1 MDVREFVIRLVL
13 DAMGFKQQVE
23 AAQKELDEFGRA
35 AQKASQQAGAGLDD
49 VAKAAAAAETDLRD
63 VGQQASRAGEQA
75 AQGAHKGA
83 SAWENFGDVITK
95 VGAFIG
101 GVATVKAAIGNY
113 ATQAAEIANMS
124 QQMGVSMEQWQ
135 GWREAA
141 REMGADVEALGG
153 RLQDVGD
160 WAQEFALLGSG
171 PMTDFAKAT
180 GESFKDAT
188 GKAVGWEEATMRI
201 VRHLEKMGSTNEKQ
215 AWLTNLGFD
224 ERQIGMFLMGE
235 KRLKDLIRAKKE
247 NALYDKQDGERAKA
261 MLMAWNKLN
270 EVWARV
276 SATIVRVLGP
286 VFDKLGKWL
295 DKLKNWVE
303 NNGDSVVVWVGALA
317 TVFAVGL
324 APAIW
329 AAMAPLLPFIA
340 AFVLLGA
347 TLDDL
352 VVFAEGGQSA
362 IEKLMER
369 MGVSRETIESVR
381 SAVKKCVDF
390 FKDLWAVITGND
402 NDAAAALERIRA
414 KIEDLKESFKELFVG
429 IGNWIGDLFTKLS
442 KALIDW
448 IPDPI
453 KEFLGLDGEAG
464 ARDAT
469 AGTPKSSKDAQLD
482 MAATGG
488 LGSPAAMMKGTVAAA
503 LPPSSPAALGPAGGG
518 AVYNSKAV
526 QNTFSFNGGIHVE
539 SNNADPRAVANEI
552 PMAFKDQVAQA
563 QTSYGT

>member
-13 DAMGFKQQVE
+13 DAMGFRQQVE
-23 AAQKELDEFGRA
+23 SAQHELDALGTT

-49 VAKAAAAAETDLRD
+49 VARAAAAAGTDLRD
-63 VGQQASRAGEQA
+63 VGQQARRAGEQA

-83 SAWENFGDVITK
+83 SAWGEFGDVVAK
-95 VGAFIG
+95 LGAFLGGAATIG
-101 GVATVKAAIGNY
+101 GAISNY
-113 ATQAAEIANMS
+113 VTQASEIANMS
-124 QQMGVSMEQWQ
+124 EQMGVSIEQWQ

-141 REMGADVEALGG
+141 REMGADVDDLGG

-188 GKAVGWEEATMRI
+188 GKAVGWEEATLRI
-201 VRHLEKMGSTNEKQ
+201 AGHLEKMGSTHEK
-215 AWLTNLGFD
+215 
-224 ERQIGMFLMGE
+224 QIGMFLEGRKKLE
-235 KRLKDLIRAKKE
+235 DLIRAKKE
-247 NALYDKQDGERAKA
+247 NALYDKRDGERARY
-261 MLMAWNKLN
+261 MLMVWNKLN
-270 EVWARV
+270 EIWGRV
-276 SATIVRVLGP
+276 SATVMRVVGP
-286 VFDKLGKWL
+286 AFAKLGKWL
-295 DKLKNWVE
+295 EKGGDWVE
-303 NNGDSVVVWVGALA
+303 SNGDSVIAWVVALA

-324 APAIW
+324 GPAIW
-329 AAMAPLLPFIA
+329 GAMAPLLPFIA

-381 SAVKKCVDF
+381 AAVKKCIDF

-414 KIEDLKESFKELFVG
+414 KIEALKESFKALFVG

-442 KALIDW
+442 KALMDW
-448 IPDPI
+448 IPEPI
-453 KEFLGLDGEAG
+453 KEFLGLDGEA
-464 ARDAT
+464 AAPAASAPQSPRDN
-469 AGTPKSSKDAQLD
+469 QLD

-488 LGSPAAMMKGTVAAA
+488 VGSPASM
-503 LPPSSPAALGPAGGG
+503 LPPASPAALGPAGGG
-518 AVYNSKAV
+518 TVNNSRQVTTTVTVGEINV
-526 QNTFSFNGGIHVE
+526 Q

-552 PMAFKDQVAQA
+552 PMAFKDTVAQA
-563 QTSYGT
+563 ETGFGT

>member
-1 MDVREFVIRLVL
+1 M
-13 DAMGFKQQVE
+13 
-23 AAQKELDEFGRA
+23 
-35 AQKASQQAGAGLDD
+35 
-49 VAKAAAAAETDLRD
+49 
-63 VGQQASRAGEQA
+63 
-75 AQGAHKGA
+75 
-83 SAWENFGDVITK
+83 ITK

-215 AWLTNLGFD
+215 AWLTNIGFD

-261 MLMAWNKLN
+261 MLMAWQKLID
-270 EVWARV
+270 VWARV

-295 DKLKNWVE
+295 DNLKNWVE

-464 ARDAT
+464 AMDAT

-488 LGSPAAMMKGTVAAA
+488 LGSPAAMMKGTAAA
-503 LPPSSPAALGPAGGG
+503 LPPASPAALGPAGGG

>member
-13 DAMGFKQQVE
+13 DAMGFRQQVE

-75 AQGAHKGA
+75 AQGAKKGA
-83 SAWENFGDVITK
+83 SAWGEFGDVITK
-95 VGAFIG
+95 VGAFFG
-101 GVATVKAAIGNY
+101 GVATVKAALGTY
-113 ATQAAEIANMS
+113 VTQAAEIANMS
-124 QQMGVSMEQWQ
+124 KQMGVSMEQWQ

-141 REMGADVEALGG
+141 REVGADVEALGG
-153 RLQDVGD
+153 KLQDIGD
-160 WAQEFALLGSG
+160 YAQEYARLGSG
-171 PMTDFAKAT
+171 PLTDFAEAT

-215 AWLTNLGFD
+215 AWLTNIGFD
-224 ERQIGMFLMGE
+224 EKQIGMFLMGE

-261 MLMAWNKLN
+261 MLMAWNKLID
-270 EVWARV
+270 VWARV
-276 SATIVRVLGP
+276 SATVVRALGP

-295 DKLKNWVE
+295 DNLKNWVE
-303 NNGDSVVVWVGALA
+303 NNGDSVLVWVGALA

-329 AAMAPLLPFIA
+329 GAMAPLLPFIA

-362 IEKLMER
+362 IERLMEK

-381 SAVKKCVDF
+381 ASVKKCIDF
-390 FKDLWAVITGND
+390 FKDLWAVITGDD

-414 KIEDLKESFKELFVG
+414 KIEALKESFKALFEG
-429 IGNWIGDLFTKLS
+429 IGNWISDLFAKLS
-442 KALIDW
+442 KALMDW
-448 IPDPI
+448 IPDSI
-453 KEFLGLDGEAG
+453 KEFLGLDGVGTEAG
-464 ARDAT
+464 SKTT
-469 AGTPKSSKDAQLD
+469 APSQQGI
-482 MAATGG
+482 GG
-488 LGSPAAMMKGTVAAA
+488 VSPSA

-539 SNNADPRAVANEI
+539 SNKADPRAVANEI

>member
-13 DAMGFKQQVE
+13 DAMGFRQQVE
-23 AAQKELDEFGRA
+23 AAQKDLDEMGRA
-35 AQKASQQAGAGLDD
+35 AEKASQQAGAGLDD
-49 VAKAAAAAETDLRD
+49 VARAAAAAGTDLRD
-63 VGQQASRAGEQA
+63 VGQQARRAGEQA

-83 SAWENFGDVITK
+83 SAWGEFGDVVAK
-95 VGAFIG
+95 LGAFLGGAATIG
-101 GVATVKAAIGNY
+101 GAISNY
-113 ATQAAEIANMS
+113 VTQASEIANMS
-124 QQMGVSMEQWQ
+124 EQMGVSIEQWQ

-141 REMGADVEALGG
+141 REMGADVDDLGG

-188 GKAVGWEEATMRI
+188 GKAVGWEEATLRI
-201 VRHLEKMGSTNEKQ
+201 AGHLEKMGSTHEKQ
-215 AWLTNLGFD
+215 AWLTNIGFD
-224 ERQIGMFLMGE
+224 EKQIGMFLEGRKKLE
-235 KRLKDLIRAKKE
+235 DLIRAKKE
-247 NALYDKQDGERAKA
+247 NALYDKRDGERARY
-261 MLMAWNKLN
+261 MLMVWNKLN
-270 EVWARV
+270 EIWGRV
-276 SATIVRVLGP
+276 SATVMRVVGP
-286 VFDKLGKWL
+286 AFAKLGKWL
-295 DKLKNWVE
+295 EKGGDWVE
-303 NNGDSVVVWVGALA
+303 SNGDSVIAWVVALA

-324 APAIW
+324 GPAIW
-329 AAMAPLLPFIA
+329 GAMAPLLPFIA

-362 IEKLMER
+362 IEKLMEK

-381 SAVKKCVDF
+381 AAVKKCIDF

-414 KIEDLKESFKELFVG
+414 KIEALKESFKALFVG

-442 KALIDW
+442 KALMDW
-448 IPDPI
+448 IPEPI
-453 KEFLGLDGEAG
+453 KEFLGLDGEA
-464 ARDAT
+464 AAPAASAPQSSRDN
-469 AGTPKSSKDAQLD
+469 QLD

-488 LGSPAAMMKGTVAAA
+488 VGSPASMLPSYNAAA
-503 LPPSSPAALGPAGGG
+503 LPPASPAALGPAGGG

-539 SNNADPRAVANEI
+539 SNNANPRAVANEI
-552 PMAFKDQVAQA
+552 PNAFRMQVADA
-563 QTSYGT
+563 ETSYGT

>member
-1 MDVREFVIRLVL
+1 MDIREFVIRLVL
-13 DAMGFKQQVE
+13 DAMGFRQQVE
-23 AAQKELDEFGRA
+23 SAQKELDELGRA
-35 AQKASQQAGAGLDD
+35 AQQASQKTESGLDE
-49 VAKAAAAAETDLRD
+49 VSRAAAETSHDLRD

-261 MLMAWNKLN
+261 MLMAWQKLID
-270 EVWARV
+270 VWSRV
-276 SATIVRVLGP
+276 SATVVRALGP

-295 DKLKNWVE
+295 DNLKNWVE
-303 NNGDSVVVWVGALA
+303 NNGDSVLVWVGALA
-317 TVFAVGL
+317 LAFAVGL
-324 APAIW
+324 GPAIW
-329 AAMAPLLPFIA
+329 GAMAPLLPFIA
-340 AFVLLGA
+340 AFVLLA
-347 TLDDL
+347 AVLDD
-352 VVFAEGGQSA
+352 VIVFAQGGESA
-362 IEKLMER
+362 IEKLMEK
-369 MGVSRETIESVR
+369 MGVSRETIEKIRNAIKGYIQFVL
-381 SAVKKCVDF
+381 
-390 FKDLWAVITGND
+390 DLWTMLLGKEESSS
-402 NDAAAALERIRA
+402 AAMGRMRERIEA
-414 KIEDLKESFKELFVG
+414 LKESFKELFVG

-464 ARDAT
+464 AMDAT

-488 LGSPAAMMKGTVAAA
+488 LGSPAAMMKGTAAAA

>member
-13 DAMGFKQQVE
+13 DAMGFRQQVE
-23 AAQKELDEFGRA
+23 SAQKELDEMGRA
-35 AQKASQQAGAGLDD
+35 AEKASQQAESGLDD
-49 VAKAAAAAETDLRD
+49 VAKAAAAAGTDLRD

-75 AQGAHKGA
+75 AQGAKKGA
-83 SAWENFGDVITK
+83 SAWEGFGDVITK

-101 GVATVKAAIGNY
+101 GVATVKSAIGNY
-113 ATQAAEIANMS
+113 VTQAAEIANMS

-171 PMTDFAKAT
+171 PMTDFAEAT

-188 GKAVGWEEATMRI
+188 GKAVGWEEATLRI
-201 VRHLEKMGSTNEKQ
+201 AGHLEKMGSTHEKQ
-215 AWLTNLGFD
+215 AWLTNIGFD
-224 ERQIGMFLMGE
+224 EKQIAMFLEGRKKLE
-235 KRLKDLIRAKKE
+235 DLIRAKKE

-261 MLMAWNKLN
+261 LLMAWNKLN

-286 VFDKLGKWL
+286 VFDKLGTKL
-295 DKLKNWVE
+295 DNLQNWVE

-414 KIEDLKESFKELFVG
+414 KIEDLKESFKALFVG

-442 KALIDW
+442 KALLDW
-448 IPDPI
+448 IPDPL
-453 KEFLGLDGEAG
+453 KEFLGLDGEA
-464 ARDAT
+464 AAS
-469 AGTPKSSKDAQLD
+469 APQSSYGNQLN

-488 LGSPAAMMKGTVAAA
+488 VGAPASM
-503 LPPSSPAALGPAGGG
+503 LPPASPAALGPAGGG